1 MIDGNGELDDN
12 TVTVTYFPST
22 FEDKISELEMY
33 EYLLKNSGKTSYQGK
48 MLRKLGCPEFR
59 EFFKNRKIEKPF
71 DKNELL
77 DSDLAEEFKEYAKKR
92 LETTNTSVKAVV
104 RF

>member
-59 EFFKNRKIEKPF
+59 EFSKTEK
-71 DKNELL
+71 
-77 DSDLAEEFKEYAKKR
+77 
-92 LETTNTSVKAVV
+92 
-104 RF
+104 